1 MPRRLALAL
10 LVSGEGT
17 LLEALAEASQS
28 GRLPARIVLVVADRP
43 HVRAIER
50 ARQRGFPTEVLPL
63 RGVPE
68 DRWSAAL
75 DAHLRAQGAEIC
87 LLAGF
92 LAILPGPFL
101 ERWRG
106 RVLNVHPS
114 LLPKFGGKGMY
125 GLRVHAEVLAA
136 GETHTGATV
145 HLVTEA
151 VDGGPILAQR
161 EIPIEMG
168 ETPDRLRE
176 RVRLVEVEALTLVL
190 RRLAEGRLALPIP
203 PDTPRLA
210 ESPR

>member
-63 RGVPE
+63 RGVPQ

-161 EIPIEMG
+161 EISIEMG
-168 ETPDRLRE
+168 ETPDRLRD

-203 PDTPRLA
+203 PDTPKLA
-210 ESPR
+210 E

>member
-17 LLEALAEASQS
+17 LLEALAEDAQS
-28 GRLPARIVLVVADRP
+28 GRLPARIVIVVADRP

-63 RGVPE
+63 RGASE
-68 DRWSAAL
+68 ERWSAAL
-75 DAHLRAQGAEIC
+75 DALLRAQGAELC

-92 LAILPGPFL
+92 LSLLPAPFL
-101 ERWRG
+101 QKWKG

-114 LLPKFGGKGMY
+114 LLPKHGGRGMY
-125 GLRVHAEVLAA
+125 GLRVHAAVLAA
-136 GETHTGATV
+136 GEARTGATV

-151 VDGGPILAQR
+151 LDAGPILAQK
-161 EIPIEMG
+161 EIPVEMG

-176 RVRLVEVEALTLVL
+176 RVRSVEVEALTEVL
-190 RRLAEGRLALPIP
+190 RRLAEGRIVLPIP
-203 PDTPRLA
+203 PDTPRIS
-210 ESPR
+210 E